1 MAKPLP
7 ITKIIA
13 VINNNSVMSRGLILP
28 PNYTIRPA
36 INRTDKWAVY
46 RLLINAPP
54 DLRSFYARFG
64 FVETN
69 ITERI

>member
-7 ITKIIA
+7 ITKFIA

-36 INRTDKWAVY
+36 INRTDIAVAKAVIPI
-46 RLLINAPP
+46 LCEAAQNHE
-54 DLRSFYARFG
+54 SH
-64 FVETN
+64 
-69 ITERI
+69 